1 MKQKTKSGDSSLL
14 VFFLVFVVVV
24 AGYFIWRNPGW
35 LLNTFQE
42 TQKPEQPTLSILEPT
57 PKNGKAS
64 PTAKLTP
71 RPILQGKET
80 YSIGQSASATPK
92 IRSLEVDP
100 HDPKVNDNQ
109 TLKVRVVDSRPVQ
122 SVKVTIGSDN
132 KTRDFDL
139 KLTEGSNLDGK
150 WTLTWKVDDTVL
162 YSYYFTINA
171 VGMSSRS
178 NVTVSIR

>member
-1 MKQKTKSGDSSLL
+1 ML
-14 VFFLVFVVVV
+14 VFFLVFIVVVG
-24 AGYFIWRNPGW
+24 GYLIWRNPGGF
-35 LLNTFQE
+35 LSKFQE
-42 TQKPEQPTLSILEPT
+42 PEKLEQETLSILEPT
-57 PKNGKAS
+57 PKNGKS
-64 PTAKLTP
+64 TPTAKLTP

-150 WTLTWKVDDTVL
+150 WTLSWKVDDTVL
-162 YSYYFTINA
+162 YSYYFTIDA
-171 VGMSSRS
+171 VGTNSRS